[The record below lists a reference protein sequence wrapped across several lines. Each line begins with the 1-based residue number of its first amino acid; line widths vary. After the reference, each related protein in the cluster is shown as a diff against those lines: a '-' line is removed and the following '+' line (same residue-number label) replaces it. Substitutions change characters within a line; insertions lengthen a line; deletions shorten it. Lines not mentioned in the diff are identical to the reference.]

1 MQGNNIMIDQEKE
14 AERYMSNL
22 NLTKD
27 RLGPVMFRFTVP
39 FFFSTLLQTLYGTV
53 DTFTVGKFATTA
65 SVSAVATGA
74 QVLSLMTF
82 LAYGLST
89 GATVLLGQ
97 AVGAGDEKRSARIVG
112 NSIIDFSLIS
122 LLFLVLML
130 LLYPLM
136 LRLLNIPPEA
146 EKEAR
151 AYCLI
156 CTFGIPLIIGY
167 NTVGAILRAIGD
179 SKRPLLFVAVACV
192 FNIVGDFVLTGVFK
206 MGAAGVAIATIA
218 AQGISFIYSLL
229 YIMKKGMGFAFHVS
243 DIRVDK
249 ETTLQIFKVGLP
261 MGLQSILVN
270 LSFMFI
276 TAIINAMGLSA
287 SAAMG
292 IGDKII
298 NIAFLIQNSVSA
310 ALSIVVA
317 QNFGAGNYERASDA
331 VKMSIA
337 VCVIIELLFC
347 VFCEIKPHV
356 FPSLFTNDM
365 EVIDMA
371 GRYMMAYSIDGVL
384 TSISFCLSGYLNG
397 CGRTTS
403 NMIQNLIAT
412 FLGRVP
418 ATFLFSRLPN
428 TNLFLIGL
436 AAPVSTL
443 MSIVMLIFILK
454 KGSRT

>member
-1 MQGNNIMIDQEKE
+1 MELVEGI
-14 AERYMSNL
+14 
-22 NLTKD
+22 
-27 RLGPVMFRFTVP
+27 
-39 FFFSTLLQTLYGTV
+39 TL
-53 DTFTVGKFATTA
+53 K
-65 SVSAVATGA
+65 
-74 QVLSLMTF
+74 
-82 LAYGLST
+82 
-89 GATVLLGQ
+89 
-97 AVGAGDEKRSARIVG
+97 
-112 NSIIDFSLIS
+112 N
-122 LLFLVLML
+122 
-130 LLYPLM
+130 
-136 LRLLNIPPEA
+136 
-146 EKEAR
+146 
-151 AYCLI
+151 
-156 CTFGIPLIIGY
+156 
-167 NTVGAILRAIGD
+167 
-179 SKRPLLFVAVACV
+179 
-192 FNIVGDFVLTGVFK
+192 
-206 MGAAGVAIATIA
+206 
-218 AQGISFIYSLL
+218 

-317 QNFGAGNYERASDA
+317 QNFGAGNYERASAA

-347 VFCEIKPHV
+347 VFCELKPHV

-443 MSIVMLIFILK
+443 LSIVMLIFILK